1 MKEARKAKAALIKPD
16 VEVVESVEAEL
27 YKRVR
32 SYIAKAR
39 AKVYTVANKEMVAAY
54 WNVGREIVEKQGGA
68 ERAKYGD
75 GLIKGLSLKLTAE
88 FGPGFDVANLRNMR
102 QFFLVFGKRYTLC
115 SELNWSHY
123 RTLMRIEN
131 VKKRQFYFEECA
143 KSGWSVRDLQRQIST
158 QFYERLL
165 ANHVDFKKA
174 SGYVKR
180 SCPEYWNGL
189 IPWVSAKD
197 FKTFRF
203 DDSEDHVTEL
213 ALAGINAVHGK
224 GCCQAVFYVRRTIQN
239 GWGCGVLHN
248 WLSTGP
254 NEREGNKILSRGIL
268 GCDVLCASMS
278 TKVALFVCGSQTA
291 GKVFGQKM

>member
-1 MKEARKAKAALIKPD
+1 MKKARKAQTALIKPD

-27 YKRVR
+27 YKNVR

-123 RTLMRIEN
+123 RTLMRIKNATLNEHERN
-131 VKKRQFYFEECA
+131 LFAVKYHLNLPTVEELQLELCRERA
-143 KSGWSVRDLQRQIST
+143 AIEEALLLNGPETTKS
-158 QFYERLL
+158 
-165 ANHVDFKKA
+165 
-174 SGYVKR
+174 
-180 SCPEYWNGL
+180 
-189 IPWVSAKD
+189 VSARSSGRK
-197 FKTFRF
+197 
-203 DDSEDHVTEL
+203 
-213 ALAGINAVHGK
+213 
-224 GCCQAVFYVRRTIQN
+224 
-239 GWGCGVLHN
+239 
-248 WLSTGP
+248 
-254 NEREGNKILSRGIL
+254 RG
-268 GCDVLCASMS
+268 A
-278 TKVALFVCGSQTA
+278 K
-291 GKVFGQKM
+291 

>member
-1 MKEARKAKAALIKPD
+1 MKKVRKAKTALIKPD

-158 QFYERLL
+158 QFYERERMNPGDNPPVGIVLGSDRDEAVIRYTLNEHERNLFAVKYHLNLPTEEELRRELQRERAAFEEARLL
-165 ANHVDFKKA
+165 AAPQK
-174 SGYVKR
+174 
-180 SCPEYWNGL
+180 
-189 IPWVSAKD
+189 VSRA
-197 FKTFRF
+197 R
-203 DDSEDHVTEL
+203 
-213 ALAGINAVHGK
+213 IGK
-224 GCCQAVFYVRRTIQN
+224 G
-239 GWGCGVLHN
+239 
-248 WLSTGP
+248 
-254 NEREGNKILSRGIL
+254 K
-268 GCDVLCASMS
+268 
-278 TKVALFVCGSQTA
+278 K
-291 GKVFGQKM
+291 

>member
-1 MKEARKAKAALIKPD
+1 MKKARKAETALIKPN

-39 AKVYTVANKEMVAAY
+39 AKVYTVANKEMVDAY

-165 ANHVDFKKA
+165 ANHVDLKKA
-174 SGYVKR
+174 SGYLKR
-180 SCPEYWNGL
+180 SRPEPSSRVFLRLPTRKLIWRRGL
-189 IPWVSAKD
+189 SVIWGSSCWSWGAALHWSASSA
-197 FKTFRF
+197 RF
-203 DDSEDHVTEL
+203 TL
-213 ALAGINAVHGK
+213 AMRSIIAIL
-224 GCCQAVFYVRRTIQN
+224 F
-239 GWGCGVLHN
+239 
-248 WLSTGP
+248 STTSL
-254 NEREGNKILSRGIL
+254 RA
-268 GCDVLCASMS
+268 ASS
-278 TKVALFVCGSQTA
+278 
-291 GKVFGQKM
+291 